1 MSLPEGLEA
10 LKQKRYTDAI
20 AYLDSFLATSP
31 SEDSREYYQAQTAL
45 VRAYYSNQQ
54 YDKAIALCRK
64 LLDSSN
70 PTLGIWAQQ
79 SLDSLQKK
87 SNSGKSLLQTAK
99 AAHKEKR
106 YPEAIEAL
114 QTFLKTYAGSPQC
127 GQVQIMLVKAYK
139 ANKQID
145 EAIALCVELLKHEDP
160 LVQNW
165 AQQGIGPLRAI
176 KAKQEGGTP
185 PRSASNSPLRQA
197 GRAATTGVRLAMAG
211 TKDSLA
217 LVSTITLMM
226 LGGMLFTLFL
236 ALTFIVDSANPTAG
250 LGISILLTI
259 GANLLIFFLS
269 PFLLDLTQRW
279 LYGTRWVSLADIE
292 RHSPESARV
301 IQRVCQQKKLKQPRL
316 GIIND
321 ETPTAF
327 TYGSLPNTARIVV
340 SQGLF
345 TYLEDEEAATVY
357 AHELGHVVHWDFAVM
372 TIASTLVQITYLV
385 YVWLK
390 ELDRGNDRKSEWA
403 GKAAIVAY
411 IFYIIGTYLQLYL
424 SRIREYYADRFAAQT
439 TGNPNALSR
448 ALVKIAYGVLE
459 VSKKSDEPNRLTEGT
474 RALGIYDPRAAASTG
489 TAYRVAKDSRSIG
502 RIFLWDLFNPWAFW
516 MELNSTHPLT
526 GKRVRALS
534 TYAEQLGLDSEF
546 DMVQV
551 VRDGRLLDKKR
562 LYGNFVGD
570 LLRYLSPWLGF
581 VLGGALFVST
591 GNLGFVFLFGGIGL
605 LFQTFALFPRGKQW
619 RDSDVFSLMC
629 DPYASPFRPIPTTL
643 KGEIIGR
650 GDSGYAFGSDMMFQD
665 DTGLMYLHYASLWGP
680 LGNFFFGATQVQ
692 GLIGSKGRAS
702 GWFRRGISP
711 YMDIKEMAI
720 GGKIIGGHHDT
731 WMLIMGGVSTLLGV
745 ILMFG

>member
-1 MSLPEGLEA
+1 MSLSDGLEA

-20 AYLDSFLATSP
+20 AHLDRFLATSP

-45 VRAYYSNQQ
+45 VRAYHGSKQ
-54 YDKAIALCRK
+54 YDKAIALCRE
-64 LLDSSN
+64 LVESAN

-87 SNSGKSLLQTAK
+87 ANSGKNLLKTAK

-106 YPEAIEAL
+106 YPEAIAAL
-114 QTFLKTYAGSPQC
+114 QTFLKAHPESPQC
-127 GQVQIMLVKAYK
+127 GQVRIMLVKAYK

-145 EAIALCVELLKHEDP
+145 NAISLCVQLLKHEDP
-160 LVQNW
+160 LIQTW
-165 AQQGIGPLRAI
+165 AQQAIGSLRAI
-176 KAKQEGGTP
+176 KAKQEGGHSS
-185 PRSASNSPLRQA
+185 RSASNSPLRQA
-197 GRAATTGVRLAMAG
+197 GRAATTGVRLAMVG

-250 LGISILLTI
+250 LGISVLLTI

-269 PFLLDLTQRW
+269 PFLLDLTQSW

-292 RHSPESARV
+292 RYSPESARV
-301 IQRVCQQKKLKQPRL
+301 IQRVCQQKKLQQPRL

-385 YVWLK
+385 YVWLT
-390 ELDRGNDRKSEWA
+390 ELGGNDRKSEWA
-403 GKAAIVAY
+403 GRAALLAY
-411 IFYIIGTYLQLYL
+411 IFYIVGTYLQLYL

-459 VSKKSDEPNRLTEGT
+459 VNQKRDKPNRLTEGT

-489 TAYRVAKDSRSIG
+489 TAYRVANDSQSIG

-534 TYAEQLGLDSEF
+534 TYAEQLGLESEF

-551 VRDGRLLDKKR
+551 VREGRLLDKKR
-562 LYGNFVGD
+562 LYGNFFGD
-570 LLRYLSPWLGF
+570 LLRYLSPGLGF
-581 VLGGALFVST
+581 ALGSAIAFST
-591 GNLGFVFLFGGIGL
+591 ANIGFVFLFGGIGVL
-605 LFQTFALFPRGKQW
+605 LQAFALFPRVQKWQ
-619 RDSDVFSLMC
+619 DSDVFSLMC
-629 DPYASPFRPIPTTL
+629 DPYASPFRPIPATL
-643 KGEIIGR
+643 KGQIIGR

-665 DTGLMYLHYASLWGP
+665 DTGLMYLHYASFWGP

-692 GLIGSKGRAS
+692 GLMGNQGKVR
-702 GWFRRGISP
+702 GWFRRGIAP
-711 YMDIKEMAI
+711 YMDMKQMAI
-720 GGKIIGGHHDT
+720 AGKTIGGYHDT
-731 WMLIMGGVSTLLGV
+731 WLLVIGGVLTLLGV
-745 ILMFG
+745 VLMFG